1 MTESLIS
8 PSSSLEDY
16 FRGRVEDVVER
27 HHIDGDEDTRWYI
40 VRLLCDYSRNHR
52 FHDSEHAE
60 SSLVPLATYYRQAIE
75 ASNDAERQQNL
86 RRLGDVALFVSSLF
100 SGALARRPVDV
111 DYYVSMG
118 CSAYASLA
126 ESTYTNRRMRA
137 FAGVFSELAEH
148 FEAYVSALSE
158 IPERGRDRVG
168 GAPEETLLALVAEW
182 EATRHPGLARRLRE
196 RGVFLDESEAPL
208 H

>member
-60 SSLVPLATYYRQAIE
+60 SSLVPLATYYRQPSRRRTMPN
-75 ASNDAERQQNL
+75 ASRTCAASATSRC
-86 RRLGDVALFVSSLF
+86 SSPAC
-100 SGALARRPVDV
+100 SRARSPAARSTF

-196 RGVFLDESEAPL
+196 RGVFIDESDAPL